1 MKRLGVSRTYRK
13 NAEDMYSLLEPLQE
27 IAMANAKR
35 LLTQQKKTNVPPSQ
49 MNPATTVHM
58 LVEELIS
65 YLDA

>member
-1 MKRLGVSRTYRK
+1 
-13 NAEDMYSLLEPLQE
+13 MYSLLEPLQE